1 MTDTRKCYT
10 AKGVSER
17 TGISVQHIHRLT
29 NSDVLHFEEG
39 EYDKKE
45 NNIVIYSDTA
55 LEKFIAY
62 SKENH
67 RGRKKKDEVINP

>member
-29 NSDVLHFEEG
+29 NNDVLHFEEG

-55 LEKFIAY
+55 LEKFIVY

-67 RGRKKKDEVINP
+67 RGRKKKEVDE

>member
-1 MTDTRKCYT
+1 M
-10 AKGVSER
+10 
-17 TGISVQHIHRLT
+17 
-29 NSDVLHFEEG
+29 LHFEEG

-67 RGRKKKDEVINP
+67 RGRKKKEVDE